1 MVMARWHV
9 LAVLD
14 GAGAVAQAGQVHQA
28 IQVVAWEYWTALHI
42 SAQQCDCLP
51 PTHTVTHSLT
61 AAPQIDEEASIRANT
76 TVLLGNVS
84 QYLGEATCKRVLLNA
99 FTRALKDI
107 FPPARIAGQCS
118 APAPAFSLA
127 NIPS

>member
-1 MVMARWHV
+1 LTAPQHP
-9 LAVLD
+9 
-14 GAGAVAQAGQVHQA
+14 AQP
-28 IQVVAWEYWTALHI
+28 
-42 SAQQCDCLP
+42 CDCLP
-51 PTHTVTHSLT
+51 STHSLTRSLT

-107 FPPARIAGQCS
+107 FPPARIAGQCL
-118 APAPAFSLA
+118 APAPALSVKHALCCMAPGGKCPVLLA
-127 NIPS
+127 LA